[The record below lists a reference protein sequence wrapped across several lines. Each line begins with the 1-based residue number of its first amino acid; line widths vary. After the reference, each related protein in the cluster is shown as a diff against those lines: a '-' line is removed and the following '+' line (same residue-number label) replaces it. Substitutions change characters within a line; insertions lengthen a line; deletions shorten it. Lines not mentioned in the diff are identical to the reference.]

1 MFALIPCMGKLYQL
15 LKLYIMNY
23 DLHRQELTKFITSK
37 EWHWFLTLTT
47 SYEMSYNSAYRLS
60 NRYFKNLHKSFNN
73 SIFEMFF
80 TIEPHKIKGG
90 THIHALLKTDF
101 NNLNFDKHL
110 FTYLVDTF
118 QKTAG
123 RKMTGK
129 FQRNKIVKIKGD
141 TQAVSK
147 YCVKYITKET
157 VNHWDYY
164 KTGITELID

>member
-1 MFALIPCMGKLYQL
+1 
-15 LKLYIMNY
+15 MNFES
-23 DLHRQELTKFITSK
+23 HKTELSTFISNQD
-37 EWHWFLTLTT
+37 WDWFLTFTT
-47 SYEMSYNSAYRLS
+47 SYDLSYNSAYRLS
-60 NRYFKNLHKSFNN
+60 NRFFKNLHKPFKS

-90 THIHALLKTDF
+90 THIHALLKTEF
-101 NNLNFDKHL
+101 KNRNFDKHF
-110 FTYLVDTF
+110 FTFLVDTF

-141 TQAVSK
+141 KTAVSK

-157 VNHWDYY
+157 INHWDYY
-164 KTGITELID
+164 KTGLTEFIY